1 MPVDNEQKHIN
12 YTEQMGRL
20 KKALKYEFYIEAIA
34 IEYAVMEDR
43 LESILRHEGVFNP
56 EKHGSLARKLSRVRE
71 LRRRNKSLENKY
83 LSEEFLDSIDAW
95 KEKRNVFIHALLK
108 QKLNTEDIKSVA
120 DQGNDIV
127 KKLTTVATSIR
138 RKLEKIAYTL
148 ELVTVGIALAA
159 VGMLSTTG
167 ITVAV
172 DAYGPI
178 ADNAGGIAEMSRLGL
193 KMGASPES
201 FGGLSGIG
209 DLIVTCASMHSRNRR
224 AGILIGQGK
233 STDEAMKEV
242 EMVVE
247 GVYAAKAAKKLA
259 DKYGVEMPIVNEV
272 NKVLFEGKSPADAVN
287 DLMLRDKTAEVNT
300 MRWGE

>member
-83 LSEEFLDSIDAW
+83 LSEEFLDSIDTW

-138 RKLEKIAYTL
+138 RKLEKIN
-148 ELVTVGIALAA
+148 EL
-159 VGMLSTTG
+159 
-167 ITVAV
+167 
-172 DAYGPI
+172 
-178 ADNAGGIAEMSRLGL
+178 
-193 KMGASPES
+193 
-201 FGGLSGIG
+201 
-209 DLIVTCASMHSRNRR
+209 
-224 AGILIGQGK
+224 
-233 STDEAMKEV
+233 
-242 EMVVE
+242 
-247 GVYAAKAAKKLA
+247 
-259 DKYGVEMPIVNEV
+259 
-272 NKVLFEGKSPADAVN
+272 
-287 DLMLRDKTAEVNT
+287 
-300 MRWGE
+300 

>member
-95 KEKRNVFIHALLK
+95 KEKRNVFIHALLM

-138 RKLEKIAYTL
+138 RKLEKIN
-148 ELVTVGIALAA
+148 EL
-159 VGMLSTTG
+159 
-167 ITVAV
+167 
-172 DAYGPI
+172 
-178 ADNAGGIAEMSRLGL
+178 
-193 KMGASPES
+193 
-201 FGGLSGIG
+201 
-209 DLIVTCASMHSRNRR
+209 
-224 AGILIGQGK
+224 
-233 STDEAMKEV
+233 
-242 EMVVE
+242 
-247 GVYAAKAAKKLA
+247 
-259 DKYGVEMPIVNEV
+259 
-272 NKVLFEGKSPADAVN
+272 
-287 DLMLRDKTAEVNT
+287 
-300 MRWGE
+300 

>member
-138 RKLEKIAYTL
+138 RKLEKIN
-148 ELVTVGIALAA
+148 EL
-159 VGMLSTTG
+159 
-167 ITVAV
+167 
-172 DAYGPI
+172 
-178 ADNAGGIAEMSRLGL
+178 
-193 KMGASPES
+193 
-201 FGGLSGIG
+201 
-209 DLIVTCASMHSRNRR
+209 
-224 AGILIGQGK
+224 
-233 STDEAMKEV
+233 
-242 EMVVE
+242 
-247 GVYAAKAAKKLA
+247 
-259 DKYGVEMPIVNEV
+259 
-272 NKVLFEGKSPADAVN
+272 
-287 DLMLRDKTAEVNT
+287 
-300 MRWGE
+300 

>member
-1 MPVDNEQKHIN
+1 MPVNNEQKHIN

-71 LRRRNKSLENKY
+71 LRRRDKSLENKY

-127 KKLTTVATSIR
+127 KKLTSIATSIR
-138 RKLEKIAYTL
+138 RKLEKN
-148 ELVTVGIALAA
+148 EL
-159 VGMLSTTG
+159 
-167 ITVAV
+167 
-172 DAYGPI
+172 
-178 ADNAGGIAEMSRLGL
+178 
-193 KMGASPES
+193 
-201 FGGLSGIG
+201 
-209 DLIVTCASMHSRNRR
+209 
-224 AGILIGQGK
+224 
-233 STDEAMKEV
+233 
-242 EMVVE
+242 
-247 GVYAAKAAKKLA
+247 
-259 DKYGVEMPIVNEV
+259 
-272 NKVLFEGKSPADAVN
+272 
-287 DLMLRDKTAEVNT
+287 
-300 MRWGE
+300 

>member
-138 RKLEKIAYTL
+138 RKLEKI
-148 ELVTVGIALAA
+148 
-159 VGMLSTTG
+159 
-167 ITVAV
+167 
-172 DAYGPI
+172 
-178 ADNAGGIAEMSRLGL
+178 
-193 KMGASPES
+193 
-201 FGGLSGIG
+201 
-209 DLIVTCASMHSRNRR
+209 
-224 AGILIGQGK
+224 
-233 STDEAMKEV
+233 
-242 EMVVE
+242 
-247 GVYAAKAAKKLA
+247 
-259 DKYGVEMPIVNEV
+259 NEI
-272 NKVLFEGKSPADAVN
+272 
-287 DLMLRDKTAEVNT
+287 
-300 MRWGE
+300 